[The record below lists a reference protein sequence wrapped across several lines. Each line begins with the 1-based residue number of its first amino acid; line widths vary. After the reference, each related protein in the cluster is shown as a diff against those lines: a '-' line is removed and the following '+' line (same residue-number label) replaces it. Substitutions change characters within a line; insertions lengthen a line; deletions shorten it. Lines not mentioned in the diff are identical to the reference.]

1 METIPLFKSHYSVG
15 KSILTL
21 KEQGG
26 DTDSGPSSIIDIAFK
41 NADLLENKTFLVE
54 ENMSG
59 FLEAHINL
67 TKIKVQ
73 LVFGLKVIVCPN
85 AEEKNEESLHKSS
98 KYIIFLRREEGY
110 SRLIKLYS
118 KAAKEGF
125 YYKPRLDFKTIE
137 KEWNDEDLMLAVP
150 FYDSF
155 LFNNCLRHGISL
167 PGFEFTK
174 PTFFLEDN
182 DLPFDDLLKRRLE
195 NFAPESQIQKTKSIY
210 YENRSDFKAYLT
222 ARCINNRSTLNKP
235 KLDHM
240 CSNEFCFESWNEK
253 AKL

>member
-1 METIPLFKSHYSVG
+1 MKTIPLFKSHYSVG

-21 KEQGG
+21 KEQEG
-26 DTDSGPSSIIDIAFK
+26 DADSGPSSIIDIAFK

-110 SRLIKLYS
+110 PRLIKLYS

-137 KEWNDEDLMLAVP
+137 KEWSDEDLMLAVP

-155 LFNNCLRHGISL
+155 LFS
-167 PGFEFTK
+167 
-174 PTFFLEDN
+174 
-182 DLPFDDLLKRRLE
+182 
-195 NFAPESQIQKTKSIY
+195 
-210 YENRSDFKAYLT
+210 
-222 ARCINNRSTLNKP
+222 
-235 KLDHM
+235 
-240 CSNEFCFESWNEK
+240 
-253 AKL
+253 